1 MAFLFNLLSGDTRL
15 TLAATD
21 GQGGTTLWQHDI
33 SIALFDVDAT
43 AQNGDDFVGRTL
55 QIGTTTGG
63 RHTVLESATIPADG
77 HIRFGGKAL
86 IQSMMG
92 NDVNLW
98 FCIPGVVK
106 YFCNG
111 SSAAI
116 SSDAD
121 KPLYHVALP
130 DKDGGSQLDPER
142 PDNPENTW
150 IVALYM
156 GINQGGQPGG
166 APLYFASGN
175 LMYEEDGGHY
185 YAYVATQDITE
196 AEGTPD
202 MTGIDSNHRD
212 LFAWNEISDFST
224 LDGGYL
230 ASLGLR
236 LPDREEMNPLVQVVR
251 GEQVPGLSHAAK
263 LDDFGAATFTYSI
276 PAGAVGQAA
285 IENTLLLPYV
295 GGVVPPDSGTPTRGQ
310 NGCYWLIGSM
320 PGSYYWFNPNWV
332 MYISSGIHT
341 DKFATV
347 RLVTE

>member
-63 RHTVLESATIPADG
+63 QHTVLESATIPADG

-86 IQSMMG
+86 VQSMMG

-106 YFCNG
+106 YLCS
-111 SSAAI
+111 SSASTA
-116 SSDAD
+116 SPDEE
-121 KPLYHVALP
+121 KLLYHIALP

-156 GINQGGQPGG
+156 GINQGGQSGS
-166 APLYFASGN
+166 APLYWRS
-175 LMYEEDGGHY
+175 
-185 YAYVATQDITE
+185 
-196 AEGTPD
+196 
-202 MTGIDSNHRD
+202 R
-212 LFAWNEISDFST
+212 
-224 LDGGYL
+224 
-230 ASLGLR
+230 LR
-236 LPDREEMNPLVQVVR
+236 LYRQ
-251 GEQVPGLSHAAK
+251 
-263 LDDFGAATFTYSI
+263 
-276 PAGAVGQAA
+276 
-285 IENTLLLPYV
+285 
-295 GGVVPPDSGTPTRGQ
+295 
-310 NGCYWLIGSM
+310 
-320 PGSYYWFNPNWV
+320 
-332 MYISSGIHT
+332 
-341 DKFATV
+341 
-347 RLVTE
+347 